1 MAVEIER
8 AEIRM
13 GEMIYR
19 LFAPN
24 LIVVCVDERKGNDCA
39 GKFWQQY
46 EKRSCPFQT
55 IGDLFFQME
64 DLFNDWNFPQSSNR
78 PRTFAEEIGMEEA
91 ELAGKRTTRI
101 KRGKR
106 ADLSDL
112 HDQKGKLATFVIQVQ
127 YRQNSSWQGQVIWVE
142 ENRKEHFRSA
152 LELMKLMDN
161 ALEERMRQKEAAQS
175 SVS

>member
-1 MAVEIER
+1 
-8 AEIRM
+8 M

-24 LIVVCVDERKGNDCA
+24 LIIVCVDERKGNDCA

-46 EKRSCPFQT
+46 EKRSYPFQT
-55 IGDLFFQME
+55 ISDLFFQME
-64 DLFNDWNFPQSSNR
+64 DLFDSWNFPQSSNR
-78 PRTFAEEIGMEEA
+78 SRTFIEEA
-91 ELAGKRTTRI
+91 GIDESELSGKRTTRI

-106 ADLSDL
+106 ADIADL
-112 HDQKGKLATFVIQVQ
+112 QDRKGKLATFVIQVQ
-127 YRQNSSWQGQVIWVE
+127 YRQNSSWQGQVIWVD

-152 LELMKLMDN
+152 LELMKLMDK
-161 ALEERMRQKEAAQS
+161 ALEEETKQGQASRS

>member
-8 AEIRM
+8 EEIRM

-64 DLFNDWNFPQSSNR
+64 DLFDDWNFPQSSNR

-112 HDQKGKLATFVIQVQ
+112 HDGRGLAELERLLIGVDADKLYPFDVLVDHAVHCIVACAANADYDDLCSIIVFVQ
-127 YRQNSSWQGQVIWVE
+127 
-142 ENRKEHFRSA
+142 FD
-152 LELMKLMDN
+152 L
-161 ALEERMRQKEAAQS
+161 
-175 SVS
+175 

>member
-1 MAVEIER
+1 
-8 AEIRM
+8 
-13 GEMIYR
+13 
-19 LFAPN
+19 
-24 LIVVCVDERKGNDCA
+24 
-39 GKFWQQY
+39 
-46 EKRSCPFQT
+46 
-55 IGDLFFQME
+55 
-64 DLFNDWNFPQSSNR
+64 
-78 PRTFAEEIGMEEA
+78 MEEA